1 MGNLKSEICN
11 LKSDGSF
18 STLAVLGLLLALL
31 LAVWVTAARVVLA
44 SVSRARVEQ
53 LAAEKQPRADVLLT
67 LLENPLRTALTL
79 SLLNSLAWIAT
90 LLFAAYVAARLDGVA
105 VVAAMALTFV
115 GVYVLKGVAGLGAMT
130 RGMPLALGV
139 ASPLALVLRGT
150 SPLLDFTDWLTHRLR
165 GKESASNDRERISDA
180 ELQMIVA
187 EVDEGRGFEKI
198 EPEERAMITGVMGMG
213 ERWVSEIMIPRIDV
227 VALDVE
233 TPLGDAL
240 DVIVQHAHSRVPVYE
255 GDIDHVVGM
264 VYAKD
269 LLKIWRDHRENE
281 SLRSVL
287 RPAYFVPESK
297 RVDELLAELQE
308 HRVHM
313 AMVVDEYGGT
323 AGIVTIED
331 ALEEIVGE
339 IRDEYD
345 TKEEPWV
352 ERVNATEAIF
362 DARMNVDKVND
373 ELGVSL
379 PTEESDTLGGLVY
392 DRLEKMPKVG
402 DTVNVADASI
412 AVLGVVGRRIQKLR
426 VRKLEAEHNGDDAD
440 EKQRELERRGH

>member
-1 MGNLKSEICN
+1 MDPS
-11 LKSDGSF
+11 